1 VPQDLTHSKLTNAL
15 AWTAAALFL
24 ASWFLPVLEDVPG
37 WMAFRYALA
46 PLVPF
51 LDRETGSRGWDDAAP
66 QVMSALTNVVFV
78 ILFAL
83 WATRQSLRPALF
95 VRLALAC
102 FLLNLYWPVTAWRDG
117 SLGDLLPG
125 YYVWLAAFALLLAVA
140 IIIAVFS
147 RRAAGADSTR
157 ESTSAR

>member
-1 VPQDLTHSKLTNAL
+1 MKFTPVLAWLAAL
-15 AWTAAALFL
+15 AFL

-51 LDRETGSRGWDDAAP
+51 RDAVAMPWDDNIP
-66 QVMSALTNVVFV
+66 QVLSALTNVMFV

-83 WATRQSLRPALF
+83 WIARQMFRPGMF

-102 FLLNLYWPVTAWRDG
+102 LLLNLYWLVKAWREDG
-117 SLGDLLPG
+117 LADLLYG
-125 YYVWLAAFALLLAVA
+125 YYVWLSAFALMFAVA
-140 IIIAVFS
+140 VLTAFAS
-147 RRAAGADSTR
+147 RR
-157 ESTSAR
+157 TSRTPTDGRPA

>member
-1 VPQDLTHSKLTNAL
+1 MKFTPVLAWLAAL
-15 AWTAAALFL
+15 AFL

-51 LDRETGSRGWDDAAP
+51 RDAVAMPWDDNIP
-66 QVMSALTNVVFV
+66 QVLSALTNVMFA

-83 WATRQSLRPALF
+83 WIARQMFRPGMF

-102 FLLNLYWPVTAWRDG
+102 LLLNLYWLVKAWREDG
-117 SLGDLLPG
+117 LADLLYG
-125 YYVWLAAFALLLAVA
+125 YYVWLSAFALMFAVA
-140 IIIAVFS
+140 VLTAFAS
-147 RRAAGADSTR
+147 RR
-157 ESTSAR
+157 TSRTPTDGRPA